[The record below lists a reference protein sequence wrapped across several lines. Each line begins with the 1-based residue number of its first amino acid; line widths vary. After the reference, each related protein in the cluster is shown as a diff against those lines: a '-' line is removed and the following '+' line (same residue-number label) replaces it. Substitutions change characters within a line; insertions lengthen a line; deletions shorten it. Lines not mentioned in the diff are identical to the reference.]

1 MRPSIRMIEFLK
13 SLVQIKSISPNDNGC
28 LNLIEKE
35 LENLNFQCKRINY
48 MNVENLYATIGNS
61 GKLFCFLGHTDVV
74 PSGPEDKWKY
84 PPFSATIEDDIL
96 YGRGVAD
103 MKAPVAAFIEATK
116 EFLNSNDEP
125 NFRLAMLLT
134 SNEEGTSKD
143 GFIDKI
149 IDKMI
154 KDNEIIDFC
163 LVGEPTSSE
172 KVADCVR
179 IGRRG
184 SLGGY
189 LKIYGKQG
197 HIAYPEK
204 VVNPIL
210 LSGDLISKLN
220 NKIWDNGNIS
230 FDPTSFQI
238 SNINSGTGAHNV
250 VPGELELVFNFRFSP
265 ESSEES
271 LKHDFES
278 ILNDLN
284 LNFDLKWD
292 LNGNPYYTKE
302 NFFKDIVSNS
312 IQEVTGYKPEFNAK
326 GGTSDGRFVAKM
338 NSEIIELGPVNKSI
352 HQIDEHVKISELWT
366 LKDIYKKILFNLNQ
380 VL

>member
-1 MRPSIRMIEFLK
+1 MIEL
-13 SLVQIKSISPNDNGC
+13 LQNLIQIKSISPKDMGC
-28 LNLIEKE
+28 FDLIEKE
-35 LENLNFQCKRINY
+35 LEDLNFNIERINY
-48 MNVENLYATIGNS
+48 QNVENLYATIGTS

-74 PSGPEDKWKY
+74 PTGPEDKWKY
-84 PPFSATIEDDIL
+84 PPFSATIEGDLL
-96 YGRGVAD
+96 YGRGTAD
-103 MKAPVAAFIEATK
+103 MKAPVAAFVESAK
-116 EFLNSNDEP
+116 EFLNSTEEL
-125 NFRLAMLLT
+125 NFRLAILLT

-154 KDNEIIDFC
+154 QDNEIIDFC

-179 IGRRG
+179 VGRRG
-184 SLGGY
+184 SLGGN

-204 VVNPIL
+204 VINPIL
-210 LSGDLISKLN
+210 LSGDLISELN
-220 NKIWDNGNIS
+220 NKIWDNGNTS

-238 SNINSGTGAHNV
+238 SNIKSGTGAHNV
-250 VPGELELVFNFRFSP
+250 VPGELELTFNFRFSP

-271 LKHDFES
+271 LKNDFES

-284 LNFDLKWD
+284 LNWDLNWD
-292 LNGNPYYTKE
+292 LNGNPYYTEE

-312 IQEVTGYKPEFNAK
+312 IKEITGYTPELNAK

-366 LKDIYKKILFNLNQ
+366 LKDIYKKILSNLNQ
-380 VL
+380 AL

>member
-1 MRPSIRMIEFLK
+1 MIEL
-13 SLVQIKSISPNDNGC
+13 LQNLIQIKSISPKDNGC
-28 LNLIEKE
+28 FDLIEKE
-35 LENLNFQCKRINY
+35 LQSLNFKLERINY
-48 MNVENLYATIGNS
+48 QNIENLYATIGTS

-74 PSGPEDKWKY
+74 PSGPEDKWKH
-84 PPFSATIEDDIL
+84 PPFSATIDGDLL
-96 YGRGVAD
+96 YGRGTAD
-103 MKAPVAAFIEATK
+103 MKAPVAAFIESVK
-116 EFLNSNDEP
+116 EFLNSEEKL
-125 NFRLAMLLT
+125 NFRLAILLT

-143 GFIDKI
+143 GFIDKM

-154 KDNEIIDFC
+154 QDNEIIDFC

-172 KVADCVR
+172 KVADCIRV
-179 IGRRG
+179 GRRG
-184 SLGGY
+184 SLGGH

-210 LSGDLISKLN
+210 LSGDLISELN
-220 NKIWDNGNIS
+220 KKIWDNGNIS

-250 VPGELELVFNFRFSP
+250 VPGELELTFNFRFSP
-265 ESSEES
+265 ESSEKS
-271 LKHDFES
+271 LKSDFES
-278 ILNDLN
+278 ILNKLKLNYDL
-284 LNFDLKWD
+284 DWD
-292 LNGNPYYTKE
+292 LNGNPYYTEGK
-302 NFFKDIVSNS
+302 FFKDIVSNS
-312 IQEVTGYKPEFNAK
+312 IKEVTGYIPELNAK

-352 HQIDEHVKISELWT
+352 HQIDEHIKISELWT

-380 VL
+380 AL

>member
-1 MRPSIRMIEFLK
+1 MIELLQN
-13 SLVQIKSISPNDNGC
+13 LVQIKSISPKDMGC
-28 LNLIEKE
+28 FDLIEKE
-35 LENLNFQCKRINY
+35 LQDLNFKIERINY
-48 MNVENLYATIGNS
+48 QNVENLYATIGTS

-74 PSGPEDKWKY
+74 PTGPEDKWKY
-84 PPFSATIEDDIL
+84 PPFSATIEGDLL
-96 YGRGVAD
+96 YGRGTAD
-103 MKAPVAAFIEATK
+103 MKAPVAAFVESAK
-116 EFLNSNDEP
+116 EFLNSTEEL
-125 NFRLAMLLT
+125 NFRLAILLT

-154 KDNEIIDFC
+154 QDNEIIDFC

-179 IGRRG
+179 VGRRG
-184 SLGGY
+184 SLGGN
-189 LKIYGKQG
+189 LKIFGKQG
-197 HIAYPEK
+197 HVAYPEK
-204 VVNPIL
+204 VINPIL
-210 LSGDLISKLN
+210 LSGDLISQLN
-220 NKIWDNGNIS
+220 NKIWDNGNTS

-238 SNINSGTGAHNV
+238 SNIKSGTGAHNV
-250 VPGELELVFNFRFSP
+250 VPGELELTFNFRFSP

-271 LKHDFES
+271 LKDDFES

-284 LNFDLKWD
+284 LNWDLNWD
-292 LNGNPYYTKE
+292 LNGNPYYTEE

-312 IQEVTGYKPEFNAK
+312 IKEITGYTPELNAK

-352 HQIDEHVKISELWT
+352 HQIDEHVKISELRT

-380 VL
+380 AL

>member
-1 MRPSIRMIEFLK
+1 MIEL
-13 SLVQIKSISPNDNGC
+13 LQNLIQIKSISPKDNGC
-28 LNLIEKE
+28 FDLIEKE
-35 LENLNFQCKRINY
+35 LQSLNFKLERINY
-48 MNVENLYATIGNS
+48 QNIENLYATIGTS

-84 PPFSATIEDDIL
+84 PPFSATIDGDLL
-96 YGRGVAD
+96 YGRGTAD
-103 MKAPVAAFIEATK
+103 MKAPVAAFIESVK
-116 EFLNSNDEP
+116 EFLNSEEKL
-125 NFRLAMLLT
+125 NFRLAILLT

-143 GFIDKI
+143 GFIDKM

-154 KDNEIIDFC
+154 QDNEIIDFC

-179 IGRRG
+179 VGRRG
-184 SLGGY
+184 SLGGH

-210 LSGDLISKLN
+210 LSGDLISELN
-220 NKIWDNGNIS
+220 KKIWDNGNIS

-250 VPGELELVFNFRFSP
+250 VPGELELTFNFRFSP
-265 ESSEES
+265 ESSEKS
-271 LKHDFES
+271 LKSDFES
-278 ILNDLN
+278 ILNKLKLNYDL
-284 LNFDLKWD
+284 DWD
-292 LNGNPYYTKE
+292 LNGNPYYTEGK
-302 NFFKDIVSNS
+302 FFKDIVSNS
-312 IQEVTGYKPEFNAK
+312 IKEVTGYIPELNAK

-352 HQIDEHVKISELWT
+352 HQIDEHIKISELWT

-380 VL
+380 AL

>member
-1 MRPSIRMIEFLK
+1 MIELLK
-13 SLVQIKSISPNDNGC
+13 NLIQIKSISPKDMGC
-28 LNLIEKE
+28 FDLIEKE
-35 LENLNFQCKRINY
+35 LQDLNFKIERINY
-48 MNVENLYATIGNS
+48 QNVENLYATIGTS

-74 PSGPEDKWKY
+74 PTGPEDKWKY
-84 PPFSATIEDDIL
+84 PPFSATIEGDLL
-96 YGRGVAD
+96 YGRGTAD
-103 MKAPVAAFIEATK
+103 MKAPVAAFVESAK
-116 EFLNSNDEP
+116 EFLNSTEEL
-125 NFRLAMLLT
+125 NFRLAILLT

-154 KDNEIIDFC
+154 QDNEIIDFC

-179 IGRRG
+179 VGRRG
-184 SLGGY
+184 SLGGN
-189 LKIYGKQG
+189 LKIFGKQG
-197 HIAYPEK
+197 HVAYPEK
-204 VVNPIL
+204 VINPIL
-210 LSGDLISKLN
+210 LSGDLISQLN
-220 NKIWDNGNIS
+220 NKIWDNGNTS

-238 SNINSGTGAHNV
+238 SNIKSGTGAHNV
-250 VPGELELVFNFRFSP
+250 VPGELELTFNFRFSP

-271 LKHDFES
+271 LKDNFES

-284 LNFDLKWD
+284 LNWDLDWD
-292 LNGNPYYTKE
+292 LNGNPYYTE
-302 NFFKDIVSNS
+302 DDFFKDIVSNS
-312 IQEVTGYKPEFNAK
+312 IKEITGYTPELNAK

-352 HQIDEHVKISELWT
+352 HQIDEHVKISELRT

-380 VL
+380 AL

>member
-1 MRPSIRMIEFLK
+1 MIELLQN
-13 SLVQIKSISPNDNGC
+13 LVQIKSISPKDMGC
-28 LNLIEKE
+28 FDLIEKE
-35 LENLNFQCKRINY
+35 LQDLNFKIERINY
-48 MNVENLYATIGNS
+48 QNVENLYATIGTS

-74 PSGPEDKWKY
+74 PTGPEDKWKY
-84 PPFSATIEDDIL
+84 PPFSARIEGDLL
-96 YGRGVAD
+96 YGRGTAD
-103 MKAPVAAFIEATK
+103 MKAPVAAFVESAK
-116 EFLNSNDEP
+116 EFLNSTEEL
-125 NFRLAMLLT
+125 NFRLAILLT

-154 KDNEIIDFC
+154 QDNEIIDFC

-179 IGRRG
+179 VGRRG
-184 SLGGY
+184 SLGGN

-204 VVNPIL
+204 VINPIL
-210 LSGDLISKLN
+210 LSGDLISELN
-220 NKIWDNGNIS
+220 NKIWDNGNTS

-238 SNINSGTGAHNV
+238 SNIKSGTGAHNV
-250 VPGELELVFNFRFSP
+250 VPGELELTFNFRFSP

-271 LKHDFES
+271 LKDDFES

-284 LNFDLKWD
+284 LNWDLNWD
-292 LNGNPYYTKE
+292 LNGNPYYTE
-302 NFFKDIVSNS
+302 DNFFKDIVSNS
-312 IQEVTGYKPEFNAK
+312 IKEITGYTPELNAK

-366 LKDIYKKILFNLNQ
+366 LKDIYKKILSNLNQ
-380 VL
+380 AL

>member
-1 MRPSIRMIEFLK
+1 MIELLK
-13 SLVQIKSISPNDNGC
+13 NLIQIKSISPKDMGC
-28 LNLIEKE
+28 FDLIEKE
-35 LENLNFQCKRINY
+35 LQDLNFKIERINY
-48 MNVENLYATIGNS
+48 QNVENLYATIGTS

-74 PSGPEDKWKY
+74 PTGPEDKWKY
-84 PPFSATIEDDIL
+84 PPFSATIEGDLL
-96 YGRGVAD
+96 YGRGTAD
-103 MKAPVAAFIEATK
+103 MKAPVAAFVESAK
-116 EFLNSNDEP
+116 EFLNSTEEL
-125 NFRLAMLLT
+125 NFRLAILLT

-154 KDNEIIDFC
+154 QDNEIIDFC

-179 IGRRG
+179 VGRRG
-184 SLGGY
+184 SLGGN
-189 LKIYGKQG
+189 LKIFGKQG
-197 HIAYPEK
+197 HVAYPEK
-204 VVNPIL
+204 VINPIL
-210 LSGDLISKLN
+210 LSGDLISQLN
-220 NKIWDNGNIS
+220 NKIWDNGNTS

-238 SNINSGTGAHNV
+238 SNIKSGTGAHNV
-250 VPGELELVFNFRFSP
+250 VPGELELTFNFRFSP

-271 LKHDFES
+271 LKDNFES

-284 LNFDLKWD
+284 LNWDLNWD
-292 LNGNPYYTKE
+292 LNGNPYYTE
-302 NFFKDIVSNS
+302 DDFFKDIVSNS
-312 IQEVTGYKPEFNAK
+312 IKEITGYTPELNAK

-352 HQIDEHVKISELWT
+352 HQIDEHVKISELRT

-380 VL
+380 AL

>member
-1 MRPSIRMIEFLK
+1 MIEL
-13 SLVQIKSISPNDNGC
+13 LQNLIQIKSISPKDNGC
-28 LNLIEKE
+28 FELIEKE
-35 LENLNFQCKRINY
+35 LQSLNFQLERINY
-48 MNVENLYATIGNS
+48 QNIENLYATIGTS

-84 PPFSATIEDDIL
+84 PPFSATIDGDLL
-96 YGRGVAD
+96 YGRGTAD
-103 MKAPVAAFIEATK
+103 MKAPVAAFIESVK
-116 EFLNSNDEP
+116 EFLNSEEKL
-125 NFRLAMLLT
+125 NFRLAILLT

-154 KDNEIIDFC
+154 QDNEIIDFC

-179 IGRRG
+179 VGRRG
-184 SLGGY
+184 SLGGH

-197 HIAYPEK
+197 HIAYPDK

-210 LSGDLISKLN
+210 LSGDLISELN
-220 NKIWDNGNIS
+220 KKIWDSGNIS

-238 SNINSGTGAHNV
+238 SNISAGTGAHNV
-250 VPGELELVFNFRFSP
+250 VPGELELTFNFRFSP
-265 ESSEES
+265 ESSEKS
-271 LKHDFES
+271 LKSDFES
-278 ILNDLN
+278 ILNKLKLNYDL
-284 LNFDLKWD
+284 DWD
-292 LNGNPYYTKE
+292 LNGNPYYTEGK
-302 NFFKDIVSNS
+302 FFKDIVSNS
-312 IQEVTGYKPEFNAK
+312 IKEVTGYMPELNAK

-352 HQIDEHVKISELWT
+352 HQIDEHIKISELWT

-380 VL
+380 AL

>member
-1 MRPSIRMIEFLK
+1 MIEL
-13 SLVQIKSISPNDNGC
+13 LQNLIQIKSISPKDNGC
-28 LNLIEKE
+28 FDLIEKE
-35 LENLNFQCKRINY
+35 LQSLNFKLERINY
-48 MNVENLYATIGNS
+48 QNIENLYATIGTS

-84 PPFSATIEDDIL
+84 PPFSATIDGDLL
-96 YGRGVAD
+96 YGRGTAD
-103 MKAPVAAFIEATK
+103 MKAPVAAFIESVK
-116 EFLNSNDEP
+116 EFLNSEEKL
-125 NFRLAMLLT
+125 NFRLAILLT

-143 GFIDKI
+143 GFIDKM

-154 KDNEIIDFC
+154 QDNEIIDFC

-179 IGRRG
+179 VGRRG
-184 SLGGY
+184 SLGGH

-197 HIAYPEK
+197 HIAYPDK

-210 LSGDLISKLN
+210 LSGDLISELN
-220 NKIWDNGNIS
+220 KKIWDSGNIS

-238 SNINSGTGAHNV
+238 SNINAGTGAHNV
-250 VPGELELVFNFRFSP
+250 VPGELELTFNFRFSP
-265 ESSEES
+265 ESSEKS
-271 LKHDFES
+271 LKSDFES
-278 ILNDLN
+278 ILNKLKLNYDL
-284 LNFDLKWD
+284 DWD
-292 LNGNPYYTKE
+292 LNGNPYYTEGK
-302 NFFKDIVSNS
+302 FFKDIVSSS
-312 IQEVTGYKPEFNAK
+312 IKEVTGYIPELNAK

-352 HQIDEHVKISELWT
+352 HQIDEHIKISELWT

-380 VL
+380 AL

>member
-1 MRPSIRMIEFLK
+1 MIELLK
-13 SLVQIKSISPNDNGC
+13 NLIQIKSISPKDMGC
-28 LNLIEKE
+28 FDLIEKE
-35 LENLNFQCKRINY
+35 LQDLNFKIERINY
-48 MNVENLYATIGNS
+48 QNVENLYATIGTS

-74 PSGPEDKWKY
+74 PTGPEDKWKY
-84 PPFSATIEDDIL
+84 PPFSATIEGDLL
-96 YGRGVAD
+96 YGRGTAD
-103 MKAPVAAFIEATK
+103 MKAPVAAFVESAK
-116 EFLNSNDEP
+116 EFLNSTEEL
-125 NFRLAMLLT
+125 NFRLAILLT

-154 KDNEIIDFC
+154 QDNEIIDFC

-179 IGRRG
+179 VGRRG
-184 SLGGY
+184 SLGGN

-204 VVNPIL
+204 VKNPIL
-210 LSGDLISKLN
+210 LSGDLISELN
-220 NKIWDNGNIS
+220 NKIWDNGNTS

-238 SNINSGTGAHNV
+238 SNIKSGTGAHNV
-250 VPGELELVFNFRFSP
+250 VPGELELTFNFRFSP

-271 LKHDFES
+271 LKDDFES

-284 LNFDLKWD
+284 LNWDLNWD
-292 LNGNPYYTKE
+292 LNGSPYYTEE

-312 IQEVTGYKPEFNAK
+312 IKEITGYTPELNAK

-366 LKDIYKKILFNLNQ
+366 LKDIYKKILSNLNQ
-380 VL
+380 AL

>member
-1 MRPSIRMIEFLK
+1 MIEL
-13 SLVQIKSISPNDNGC
+13 LQNLIQVKSISPKDNGC
-28 LNLIEKE
+28 FDLIEKE
-35 LENLNFQCKRINY
+35 LQSLNFKLERINY
-48 MNVENLYATIGNS
+48 QNIENLYATIGTS

-84 PPFSATIEDDIL
+84 PPFSATIDGDLL
-96 YGRGVAD
+96 YGRGTAD
-103 MKAPVAAFIEATK
+103 MKAPVAAFIESVK
-116 EFLNSNDEP
+116 EFLNSEEEL
-125 NFRLAMLLT
+125 NFRLAILLT

-154 KDNEIIDFC
+154 QDNEIIDFC

-179 IGRRG
+179 VGRRG
-184 SLGGY
+184 SLGGH
-189 LKIYGKQG
+189 LKIYGIQG

-210 LSGDLISKLN
+210 LSGDLISELN
-220 NKIWDNGNIS
+220 KKIWDSGNIS

-238 SNINSGTGAHNV
+238 SNISAGTGAHNV
-250 VPGELELVFNFRFSP
+250 VPGELELTFNFRFSP
-265 ESSEES
+265 ESSEKS
-271 LKHDFES
+271 LKSDFES
-278 ILNDLN
+278 ILNKLKLNYDL
-284 LNFDLKWD
+284 DWD
-292 LNGNPYYTKE
+292 LNGNPYYTEGK
-302 NFFKDIVSNS
+302 FFKDIVSNS
-312 IQEVTGYKPEFNAK
+312 IKEVTGYIPELNAK

-352 HQIDEHVKISELWT
+352 HQIDEHIKISELWT

-380 VL
+380 AL

>member
-1 MRPSIRMIEFLK
+1 MIEL
-13 SLVQIKSISPNDNGC
+13 LQNLIQIKSISPKDNGC
-28 LNLIEKE
+28 FDLIEKE
-35 LENLNFQCKRINY
+35 LQSLNFKLERINY
-48 MNVENLYATIGNS
+48 QNIENLYATIGTS

-84 PPFSATIEDDIL
+84 PPFSATIDGDLL
-96 YGRGVAD
+96 YGRGTAD
-103 MKAPVAAFIEATK
+103 MKAPVAAFIESVK
-116 EFLNSNDEP
+116 EFLNSEEKL
-125 NFRLAMLLT
+125 NFRLAILLT

-143 GFIDKI
+143 GFIDKM

-154 KDNEIIDFC
+154 QDNEIIDFC

-179 IGRRG
+179 VGRRG
-184 SLGGY
+184 SLGGH

-204 VVNPIL
+204 VLNPIL
-210 LSGDLISKLN
+210 LSGDLISELN
-220 NKIWDNGNIS
+220 KKTWDSGNIS

-238 SNINSGTGAHNV
+238 SNINAGTGAHNV
-250 VPGELELVFNFRFSP
+250 VPGELELTFNFRFSP
-265 ESSEES
+265 ESSEKS
-271 LKHDFES
+271 LKSDFES
-278 ILNDLN
+278 ILNKLKLNYDL
-284 LNFDLKWD
+284 DWD
-292 LNGNPYYTKE
+292 LNGNPYYTEGK
-302 NFFKDIVSNS
+302 FFKDIVSSS
-312 IQEVTGYKPEFNAK
+312 IKEVTGYIPELNAK

-352 HQIDEHVKISELWT
+352 HQIDEHIKISELWT

-380 VL
+380 AL